1 MRYVK
6 HNVEYFDNVDN
17 VDDIDNVDNVDN
29 VLCHFWGNLK
39 QYQAMVDK
47 ILKALITHSLSNIIS
62 RDATGAPKNTGSIFS
77 N

>member
-1 MRYVK
+1 MPYVK
-6 HNVEYFDNVDN
+6 HNVENFDNIDN
-17 VDDIDNVDNVDN
+17 VDDVDYVDN
-29 VLCHFWGNLK
+29 VLCHFWGDLK

-47 ILKALITHSLSNIIS
+47 ILKALITHPLSNIIS